1 MDACDVYNPSS
12 YVVLILIAPF
22 TIFHIYF
29 ALGETLA
36 FRRRLLHFIPFGL
49 VVLLW
54 GALELSGEPKT
65 PISYSINE
73 FVVHLDAHPLH
84 VSFYLLLIFVFV
96 SQVLGYYSIA
106 LKRLLYIWKA
116 YKEHGLS
123 IRPVVML
130 ISLDSLF
137 LVYTLT
143 CVIFMSYYNNLHL
156 GLAFNIFVPITIT
169 AISLINL
176 LLTLPLKTDL
186 EFMATPKEALTLNY
200 ASIVNQEK
208 IEAKD
213 IMSEKIREL
222 FEEKEIYKHPHLSLQ
237 DLAVEMY
244 TNRTYLSN
252 CINSYYGCSFKQL
265 VCRYRIEAAK
275 DMMLCTH
282 LDIKDIATE
291 VGFNSRSS
299 FYIAFR
305 ENVCKELS
313 PSEWRISMKTKTTN

>member
-1 MDACDVYNPSS
+1 MQPDWDFLFTFFVYSLRTITALFWGITLLFLSRRSRQNLPLGIVFVLIGLVYLRSGFVRLPIMDACDVYNPSS

-130 ISLDSLF
+130 ISLDSLL

-169 AISLINL
+169 VISVINL
-176 LLTLPLKTDL
+176 MLTLPLKTDL
-186 EFMATPKEALTLNY
+186 EFMATPILMIY
-200 ASIVNQEK
+200 AS
-208 IEAKD
+208 
-213 IMSEKIREL
+213 
-222 FEEKEIYKHPHLSLQ
+222 P
-237 DLAVEMY
+237 
-244 TNRTYLSN
+244 
-252 CINSYYGCSFKQL
+252 CI
-265 VCRYRIEAAK
+265 
-275 DMMLCTH
+275 
-282 LDIKDIATE
+282 
-291 VGFNSRSS
+291 
-299 FYIAFR
+299 
-305 ENVCKELS
+305 
-313 PSEWRISMKTKTTN
+313 

>member
-1 MDACDVYNPSS
+1 
-12 YVVLILIAPF
+12 
-22 TIFHIYF
+22 
-29 ALGETLA
+29 
-36 FRRRLLHFIPFGL
+36 
-49 VVLLW
+49 
-54 GALELSGEPKT
+54 
-65 PISYSINE
+65 
-73 FVVHLDAHPLH
+73 
-84 VSFYLLLIFVFV
+84 
-96 SQVLGYYSIA
+96 
-106 LKRLLYIWKA
+106 
-116 YKEHGLS
+116 
-123 IRPVVML
+123 
-130 ISLDSLF
+130 
-137 LVYTLT
+137 
-143 CVIFMSYYNNLHL
+143 
-156 GLAFNIFVPITIT
+156 
-169 AISLINL
+169 
-176 LLTLPLKTDL
+176 
-186 EFMATPKEALTLNY
+186 
-200 ASIVNQEK
+200 
-208 IEAKD
+208 
-213 IMSEKIREL
+213 MSEKIREL